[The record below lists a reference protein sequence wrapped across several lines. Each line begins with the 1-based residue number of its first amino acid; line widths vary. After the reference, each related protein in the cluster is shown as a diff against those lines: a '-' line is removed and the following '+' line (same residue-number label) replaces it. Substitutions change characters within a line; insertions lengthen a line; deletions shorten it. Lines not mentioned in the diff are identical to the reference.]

1 MPVYHLSHYRATCHE
16 RTPRCLVEWWY
27 TSVDHPRNLV
37 GRSRVGTRVHGQFP
51 TSWLRTTLLIP
62 RLSCEAPYSCSCSR
76 WSSSPVTPPCS
87 GRSSR
92 RRRLTRERK
101 WVHQSAFAGTDSC
114 QDSRTNPLLE
124 GEKSERQP

>member
-1 MPVYHLSHYRATCHE
+1 MRNPIQLLMLPLVILASHTAV
-16 RTPRCLVEWWY
+16 L
-27 TSVDHPRNLV
+27 
-37 GRSRVGTRVHGQFP
+37 
-51 TSWLRTTLLIP
+51 
-62 RLSCEAPYSCSCSR
+62 
-76 WSSSPVTPPCS
+76 

-92 RRRLTRERK
+92 RRTLTRERK